1 MGHYCHSLVT
11 IVCQSYLFW
20 CFDADKMWFR
30 VCQRAQNSELRV
42 WDYCPQARTKLW
54 LMEASLQSTI
64 AIRHADNGSWF
75 WENMHAS
82 RIITLRFGAPGWKNC
97 WSDPWDGEHLVN
109 VKPNSKNMVFSLK
122 DCMGPSLFQVG
133 SLVSG
138 ANFHLSKFYLKSFN
152 FYVCL

>member
-1 MGHYCHSLVT
+1 M
-11 IVCQSYLFW
+11 FW

-42 WDYCPQARTKLW
+42 WDYCPQAGTKLW
-54 LMEASLQSTI
+54 LMDASLQSTI
-64 AIRHADNGSWF
+64 AIRHADNGSCWV
-75 WENMHAS
+75 ENMHAS
-82 RIITLRFGAPGWKNC
+82 RITLQWYLGLQTENKLLLWCVGNGDWEKL
-97 WSDPWDGEHLVN
+97 DVEH
-109 VKPNSKNMVFSLK
+109 NSKNMVFSLK